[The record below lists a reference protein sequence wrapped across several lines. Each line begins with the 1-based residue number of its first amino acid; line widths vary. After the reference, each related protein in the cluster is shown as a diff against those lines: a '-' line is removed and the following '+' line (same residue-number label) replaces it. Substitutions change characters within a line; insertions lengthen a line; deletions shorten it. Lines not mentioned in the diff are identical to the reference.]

1 MKLVDTNVLL
11 DYPRIIEEYDDIVL
25 HISVLKELDNL
36 KNKGQEISK
45 KARKASNLIFKNK
58 NKIIF
63 NNEIIKDDYVD
74 DILIYLAKKNNY
86 TIISNDINMLI
97 KCEFENIKSTTYS
110 YPEDNYTG
118 FIKLKS
124 GIDDNLIAQIY
135 GDEQTNLNLHENE
148 YIFIY
153 NDNNIV
159 DEFKNKNNK
168 LIKCPYS
175 FIEQTEFNEKVKPR
189 NPEQRALINTLLD
202 KNNTI
207 IFATGNYGTGKSY
220 LLYSFALHELSKG
233 TIDKIVIVPN
243 NSPNENTRELGTLP
257 GDMFSKE
264 LVYMGQIVDILG
276 DAIEVERLYN
286 EGLIEIMPIA
296 VARGRNLEKSIVI
309 VNEAQN
315 LTEDHVKL
323 LIARCAEGTRIFFD
337 GDIKQTDAKVF
348 REKSGLKLLMKLKD
362 SKDFSDLFSM
372 IKLESIERS
381 RTAQA
386 AQYLDEVE

>member
-135 GDEQTNLNLHENE
+135 EDEQTNLNLHENE

-159 DEFKNKNNK
+159 
-168 LIKCPYS
+168 
-175 FIEQTEFNEKVKPR
+175 
-189 NPEQRALINTLLD
+189 
-202 KNNTI
+202 
-207 IFATGNYGTGKSY
+207 
-220 LLYSFALHELSKG
+220 
-233 TIDKIVIVPN
+233 
-243 NSPNENTRELGTLP
+243 
-257 GDMFSKE
+257 
-264 LVYMGQIVDILG
+264 
-276 DAIEVERLYN
+276 
-286 EGLIEIMPIA
+286 
-296 VARGRNLEKSIVI
+296 
-309 VNEAQN
+309 
-315 LTEDHVKL
+315 
-323 LIARCAEGTRIFFD
+323 
-337 GDIKQTDAKVF
+337 
-348 REKSGLKLLMKLKD
+348 
-362 SKDFSDLFSM
+362 
-372 IKLESIERS
+372 ESINYAKR
-381 RTAQA
+381 RFRIINR
-386 AQYLDEVE
+386 DN

>member
-11 DYPRIIEEYDDIVL
+11 DYPRIVENYDDIVL

-36 KNKGQEISK
+36 KNKNQEIGK
-45 KARKASNLIFKNK
+45 KARRASNIIYKNK
-58 NKIIF
+58 ENIIF
-63 NNEIIKDDYVD
+63 NKDVIKDDYVD
-74 DILIYLAKKNNY
+74 DILIYLAKKNKY
-86 TIISNDINMLI
+86 MIVSNDINMLI
-97 KCEFENIKSTTYS
+97 KCEFENISYMTYT
-110 YPEDNYTG
+110 YPDIDYTG
-118 FIKLKS
+118 ITRLEN
-124 GIDDNLIAQIY
+124 GIDDEIIAKIYSNEEINLK
-135 GDEQTNLNLHENE
+135 LHENE
-148 YIFIY
+148 YIFVY
-153 NDNNIV
+153 GDSTV
-159 DEFKNKNNK
+159 DEFKNKKGK
-168 LIKCPYS
+168 LIRCPHS
-175 FIEQTEFNEKVKPR
+175 IIEPTEYNEKVKPR
-189 NPEQRALINTLLD
+189 NPEQRALITTLLD
-202 KNNTI
+202 KDNTI
-207 IFATGNYGTGKSY
+207 VFATGDYGTGKTY
-220 LLYSFALHELSKG
+220 LLYSFALHELAKG
-233 TIDKIVIVPN
+233 EIDKIVIVPN
-243 NSPNENTRELGTLP
+243 NSQNENTRELGTLP
-257 GDMFSKE
+257 GDMFAKE

-323 LIARCAEGTRIFFD
+323 LVARCAEGTRIFFD

>member
-1 MKLVDTNVLL
+1 
-11 DYPRIIEEYDDIVL
+11 
-25 HISVLKELDNL
+25 
-36 KNKGQEISK
+36 
-45 KARKASNLIFKNK
+45 
-58 NKIIF
+58 
-63 NNEIIKDDYVD
+63 
-74 DILIYLAKKNNY
+74 
-86 TIISNDINMLI
+86 
-97 KCEFENIKSTTYS
+97 
-110 YPEDNYTG
+110 
-118 FIKLKS
+118 
-124 GIDDNLIAQIY
+124 
-135 GDEQTNLNLHENE
+135 
-148 YIFIY
+148 
-153 NDNNIV
+153 
-159 DEFKNKNNK
+159 
-168 LIKCPYS
+168 
-175 FIEQTEFNEKVKPR
+175 
-189 NPEQRALINTLLD
+189 
-202 KNNTI
+202 
-207 IFATGNYGTGKSY
+207 
-220 LLYSFALHELSKG
+220 
-233 TIDKIVIVPN
+233 
-243 NSPNENTRELGTLP
+243 
-257 GDMFSKE
+257 MFSKE